1 MNTRFFKLILS
12 GFVFLIAGYFPS
24 ESNAQVLSRTDSSMF
39 FRSLGFNNEIIVNML
54 FTNPNLYKSYT
65 NVLFSNINITQNPA
79 PQNEPSVR
87 ISRKSPNRV
96 VAAWRDFRYG
106 MDPNANRRIGYSYSL
121 DSGITWS
128 LPMILDST
136 LLPGDP
142 KNSDPVIGVDSAG
155 NFYIG
160 VIALNSQSSNGVL
173 AVYKSTDGGVT
184 FPFAYVAATSSG
196 TGEDKEYITTDLV
209 PGSPY
214 YNTIYFTWTRFVSGQ
229 RILCIKSTNG
239 GVNWSTPV
247 AVSEATSGVQGSDPA
262 ISLNGQI
269 NVVWNFNSG
278 STTSIYYD
286 KSTDGG
292 TTFGTDIIISSGTTP
307 NNLPNGAQTF
317 PSIAADISGGPRNGY
332 LYVVFSDARNG
343 DADIFLCSSTNGGN
357 NWSAPVRANNDAI
370 GNGKLQYW
378 PWIGVN
384 DNGNIAIL
392 WLDTRNT
399 ANNTIFESYL
409 ARSSDGGLTFT
420 NELLS
425 SQPSPTSV
433 PGSNVRFGDYI
444 CIDYWKNKIVP
455 VWTDER
461 AGGYD
466 MEIYTAAINT
476 IVGVEPIA
484 KEVPAEYKLF
494 QNYPNPFN
502 PSTNIRYQV
511 SNNGF
516 VTLKIYD
523 VLGKEIS
530 TLVNEKHVAGTY
542 EVAFNAT
549 QYPSGVYFY
558 KLTTDRY
565 TDTKKMIL
573 LK

>member
-1 MNTRFFKLILS
+1 
-12 GFVFLIAGYFPS
+12 
-24 ESNAQVLSRTDSSMF
+24 
-39 FRSLGFNNEIIVNML
+39 ML

-461 AGGYD
+461 AGGYE